1 MLLFFYGGIDIK
13 FENYYNKVIAENQP
27 KMDEKEEDTV
37 KQEARKIIADYVDSH
52 RDEMLS
58 LWEEIVNME
67 SGSQNKAGIDAV
79 AVRLQ
84 QVLAAEGAT
93 AKIVGMEKAGNMLV
107 AEVGADRS
115 KPAALFMGHMDT
127 VFPLGTVAKRPFTI
141 QDGKAYGPGALDMKG
156 GIVAA
161 MYAIKALNAAGYAER
176 PLKVI
181 LAGDEEIA
189 HANSNAAEVFLQEAK
204 GAAAAFNCETGF
216 VDDAIVTGR
225 KGTAVFTLEVKGVG
239 VHAGNEPENGRSAI
253 LEISHK
259 VIDIQNLTNWEL
271 GTTFN
276 VGVIEGGIVP
286 NAVPGYAKIVVD
298 VRYQDPALLPDIER
312 QLAEVAAKQYVPDTT
327 TTLTQTPGIAPMQTT
342 EGVRQLFEVVKKT
355 YAEMGLGTP
364 YGKYVGGGSDSA
376 YSVIAGVPTVCA
388 MGVKGGRNHSPE
400 EFAIVD
406 TLFER
411 AKLLALCTLN
421 LE

>member
-1 MLLFFYGGIDIK
+1 M
-13 FENYYNKVIAENQP
+13 
-27 KMDEKEEDTV
+27 

-79 AVRLQ
+79 AERLQ
-84 QVLAAEGAT
+84 QVLAAEGAAT
-93 AKIVGMEKAGNMLV
+93 KIVGMEKAGNMLV
-107 AEVGADRS
+107 AEVGAGRS

-141 QDGKAYGPGALDMKG
+141 RDGKAYGPGALDMKG

-161 MYAIKALNAAGYAER
+161 MYAIKALNAAGYDVR

-312 QLAEVAAKQYVPDTT
+312 QLAEVAAKQYVPDTA

>member
-1 MLLFFYGGIDIK
+1 
-13 FENYYNKVIAENQP
+13 
-27 KMDEKEEDTV
+27 MDK
-37 KQEARKIIADYVDSH
+37 EARSIIASYVDAH
-52 RDEMLS
+52 REEMVS
-58 LWEEIVNME
+58 FWQEIVNME

-79 AVRLQ
+79 AARLGQ
-84 QVLAAEGAT
+84 ALALEGA
-93 AKIVGMEKAGNMLV
+93 AVKIVEMEKAGNMLV
-107 AEVGADRS
+107 AEVGAGRN
-115 KPAALFMGHMDT
+115 KPAVLFMGHMDT

-141 QDGKAYGPGALDMKG
+141 RDGKAYGPGALDMKG

-161 MYAIKALNAAGYAER
+161 LFAIKALNAAGYTDR

-189 HANSNAAEVFLQEAK
+189 HANSNAADVFMQEAK

-259 VIDIQNLTNWEL
+259 VIDIQNLTNWEQ

-298 VRYQDPALLPDIER
+298 IRYQDPALLPDIER

-342 EGVRQLFEVVKKT
+342 DGVKQLFEVVKKT

-376 YSVIAGVPTVCA
+376 YSVMAGVPTVCA

-400 EFAIVD
+400 EFAVVD
-406 TLFER
+406 TLYER
-411 AKLLALCTLN
+411 AKLLAFCTLN
-421 LE
+421 LG

>member
-1 MLLFFYGGIDIK
+1 M
-13 FENYYNKVIAENQP
+13 
-27 KMDEKEEDTV
+27 
-37 KQEARKIIADYVDSH
+37 KQEARKIIDDYVDSH

-79 AVRLQ
+79 AERLQ
-84 QVLAAEGAT
+84 QVLAAEGAA
-93 AKIVGMEKAGNMLV
+93 AKIVEMAKAGNMLV
-107 AEVGADRS
+107 AEVGAGRS
-115 KPAALFMGHMDT
+115 KPAVLFMGHMDT

-141 QDGKAYGPGALDMKG
+141 RDGKAYGPGALDMKG

-161 MYAIKALNAAGYAER
+161 MYAIKALNAAGYDVR

-189 HANSNAAEVFLQEAK
+189 HANSNAAEVFLREAK
-204 GAAAAFNCETGF
+204 GAAAALNCETGF

-312 QLAEVAAKQYVPDTT
+312 QLAEVAAKQYVPDTS

-342 EGVRQLFEVVKKT
+342 EGVQQLFEIVKKT

-411 AKLLALCTLN
+411 AKLMALCTLN
-421 LE
+421 LD